1 MFKLL
6 KIYLTLILMFN
17 VAFTLG
23 YNTVILLEFE
33 NISQSKS
40 SDYLRHMLP
49 DIIKDHN
56 LNHDVSVEYAGKI
69 EPYLGLDNTK
79 YRDALIVLGK
89 FSLNQFKVDIEI
101 DIYDISTWTKIDNF
115 YFSCMGK
122 DDVCFEKNM
131 TYYSL
136 NSLQPLFLSKE
147 AIKNFNE
154 HEMDNSVVNNNSSI
168 NNLYESLGNFAIE
181 ADLNNTWSKLYDSGS
196 QYGNRYYKDIDR
208 GQYKNVIENSR
219 ERNTEKLISFINDI
233 LLNPYDVS
241 IQNIS
246 MDYDNLNNQYINI
259 RVPVTYLVKKS
270 FIEDILTTLPNDSRS
285 YSNGKLIIKFSKSDF
300 IFSSSIIDRFALME
314 YQVLPVIFLSDNF
327 GRVNYIH
334 IDSWKKDYQLSNVHN
349 SVSISMSNE
358 FFPLFAIT
366 PGESNMQINLD
377 MTALDIIYDFRVPAS
392 DIQEYSKIA
401 IKFLYDNEVESI
413 LNKLHTIN

>member
-1 MFKLL
+1 MFRLL
-6 KIYLTLILMFN
+6 KIYLTLILIFN
-17 VAFTLG
+17 GLFALG
-23 YNTVILLEFE
+23 YNTLILLEFE
-33 NISQSKS
+33 NISQSKT
-40 SDYLRHMLP
+40 SDYLRHLLP
-49 DIIKDHN
+49 DIIKDYN
-56 LNHDVSVEYAGKI
+56 LDRDVSVEYAGKI
-69 EPYLGLDNTK
+69 EPYLGVDNTK
-79 YRDALIVLGK
+79 YQDALIILGK
-89 FSLNQFKVDIEI
+89 FSLNQLKVDVDI
-101 DIYDISTWTKIDNF
+101 DIYDVSTWKKIDNF
-115 YFSCMGK
+115 YFSCMRN

-147 AIKNFNE
+147 VVQDFNE
-154 HEMDNSVVNNNSSI
+154 DKIDDLVVTDVSPI

-181 ADLNNTWSKLYDSGS
+181 ADLNNTSSKLYDSGS

-208 GQYKNVIENSR
+208 RQYKNVIENSK
-219 ERNTEKLISFINDI
+219 ERNTEKLISFIDDI

-246 MDYDNLNNQYINI
+246 MDHDPLNNKYINI

-270 FIEDILTTLPNDSRS
+270 FIEDVLTTLPNDSRS
-285 YSNGKLIIKFSKSDF
+285 YSDGKLIIKFSKSDF
-300 IFSSSIIDRFALME
+300 IFSNSIIDRFALMK
-314 YQVLPVIFLSDNF
+314 YQVLPVVFLSDNL

-334 IDSWKKDYQLSNVHN
+334 IDSWKKNYQLSNIRN

-377 MTALDIIYDFRVPAS
+377 MTALDIIYEFRVPAS